1 MPRPK
6 ERITPLLDNLNK
18 IWATMPDMRMC
29 QILNM
34 LAKLHGGWKDND
46 LFYFEDKDLEIAIEK
61 YMRMHNI
68 K

>member
-6 ERITPLLDNLNK
+6 ERVAPLLNNLSK
-18 IWATMPDMRMC
+18 IWTSQPDLR
-29 QILNM
+29 LNQLLSV
-34 LAKLHGGWKDND
+34 LARLHGGWKEND

>member
-1 MPRPK
+1 MPRDK
-6 ERITPLLDNLNK
+6 TRIKPILEKLEK
-18 IWATMPDMRMC
+18 IWITHPDLRLG
-29 QILNM
+29 QLTNM